1 MISFHSSLQYQL
13 IRTKKNP
20 PVAVNLQS
28 PIICSNNTSSLL
40 LNLQLCYK
48 PLDILQSVIKNKYV
62 HIPHK
67 VLLSIFNCSVE
78 KRSTLESSFSNIN
91 TSWKKRSH
99 IISTEIFRM
108 VINLSK
114 TFIQSQSFFTF
125 WNQKQIIF
133 ILRGTGFRERK
144 LLKLKR
150 SSKIFTQDTKAI
162 SNCIYPLSP
171 SLISLRSILWYQLIG
186 LKRNL

>member
-1 MISFHSSLQYQL
+1 M
-13 IRTKKNP
+13 
-20 PVAVNLQS
+20 
-28 PIICSNNTSSLL
+28 
-40 LNLQLCYK
+40 
-48 PLDILQSVIKNKYV
+48 
-62 HIPHK
+62 
-67 VLLSIFNCSVE
+67 LSIFNCSVE
-78 KRSTLESSFSNIN
+78 KSSTLESSFSNIN

-133 ILRGTGFRERK
+133 ILGGTGFRDRK

-171 SLISLRSILWYQLIG
+171 PVISLRWILWYQFIG
-186 LKRNL
+186 TKRNLWVAVYFQNPINYSNSTSTSPLGIFQRVIRNK

>member
-1 MISFHSSLQYQL
+1 M
-13 IRTKKNP
+13 
-20 PVAVNLQS
+20 
-28 PIICSNNTSSLL
+28 
-40 LNLQLCYK
+40 
-48 PLDILQSVIKNKYV
+48 
-62 HIPHK
+62 
-67 VLLSIFNCSVE
+67 LSIFNCSVE
-78 KRSTLESSFSNIN
+78 KSSTLESSFSNIN

-99 IISTEIFRM
+99 IIPTEIFRM

-133 ILRGTGFRERK
+133 ILGGTGFRERK

-150 SSKIFTQDTKAI
+150 SSKIFTQDTKTI

-171 SLISLRSILWYQLIG
+171 PAISLRWILWYQFIG
-186 LKRNL
+186 TKRNPWVAVYFQSPINYSNSTSTSPLGIFQRVIRNK